1 MVTYLGVG
9 YIYWTFDISIY
20 MLYAL
25 CTLGFY
31 GLFVWWFENWWRLW
45 YSFPYTFFEMPRY
58 INFYGMLLQFFVV
71 LLGSGLIFEELFNVC
86 WIHSI
91 KKDFPKQLSKNPR
104 NTFRWAFYTNLQLIK
119 FNPCA
124 TGLYLMHYWMY
135 VYFQLHI
142 DYISRL
148 WLWFSALI
156 ILSNW
161 G

>member
-1 MVTYLGVG
+1 M
-9 YIYWTFDISIY
+9 IFII
-20 MLYAL
+20 
-25 CTLGFY
+25 
-31 GLFVWWFENWWRLW
+31 
-45 YSFPYTFFEMPRY
+45 PYTFFEMPRY

-148 WLWFSALI
+148 
-156 ILSNW
+156 
-161 G
+161 